1 MGAACPASS
10 RAWLAW
16 ACSTTRQHV
25 SWGSD
30 WMSPG
35 PRVPAE
41 VRGLLGHKSGRPAAL
56 AGALSV
62 ALRPPSPLSAVTS
75 LQADPLRPES
85 TCAAPVS
92 SHLPRGHAIYR
103 RLTNTLPP
111 AVGLGVRGQRQGQVI
126 PSSSRPGAEMVAAHS
141 GCGRGTHRALCPSSC
156 GSSRVPMEPRRPGG
170 HSDLPSHP
178 SPSAKWGCTQQV
190 LRKCLASTRKRREG
204 EAVVPRLYR
213 PLAGSWREALTLT
226 AGPGLRIPHQ

>member
-1 MGAACPASS
+1 M
-10 RAWLAW
+10 AW
-16 ACSTTRQHV
+16 ACSTTRQHM

-35 PRVPAE
+35 PRISAE
-41 VRGLLGHKSGRPAAL
+41 VWGLLGHRSGHPAAL
-56 AGALSV
+56 AGALSA

-85 TCAAPVS
+85 TCAAPGHTVS

-111 AVGLGVRGQRQGQVI
+111 AVGLGVRGQRQGHVT

-141 GCGRGTHRALCPSSC
+141 GCGGAHTA
-156 GSSRVPMEPRRPGG
+156 
-170 HSDLPSHP
+170 HSVLPAAAP
-178 SPSAKWGCTQQV
+178 PASPWS
-190 LRKCLASTRKRREG
+190 REG
-204 EAVVPRLYR
+204 QEDTAASEP
-213 PLAGSWREALTLT
+213 PLPQCQVGLHAAGA
-226 AGPGLRIPHQ
+226 P

>member
-1 MGAACPASS
+1 M
-10 RAWLAW
+10 AW
-16 ACSTTRQHV
+16 ACSTTRQHM

-41 VRGLLGHKSGRPAAL
+41 VRGLLGHRSGCPAAL
-56 AGALSV
+56 AGALSA

-85 TCAAPVS
+85 TCAAPGHTVS

-111 AVGLGVRGQRQGQVI
+111 AVGLGVRGQRQGHVT
-126 PSSSRPGAEMVAAHS
+126 PSSSRPGAEMAAAHS

-156 GSSRVPMEPRRPGG
+156 SSSRLPAEPRRPGG

-178 SPSAKWGCTQQV
+178 SPSAKWGCAQQA
-190 LRKCLASTRKRREG
+190 LRKCLASPRKRREGG

-213 PLAGSWREALTLT
+213 PLAGSWRAALTLT
-226 AGPGLRIPHQ
+226 AGPGLHIPHQ